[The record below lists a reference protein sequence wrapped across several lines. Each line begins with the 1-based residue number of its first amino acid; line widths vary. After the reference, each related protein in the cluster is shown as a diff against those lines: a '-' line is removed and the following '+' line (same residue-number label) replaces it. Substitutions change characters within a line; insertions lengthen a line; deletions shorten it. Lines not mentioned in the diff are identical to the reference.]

1 MSIRLYVCLSEGN
14 VVVTPKG
21 QYLKTNRKRDIR
33 SSVNTLH
40 EGSSGLWLNVL
51 NCQARLTKLYYAYH
65 IAGAPACEIVCPL
78 PNTTCNLSVRVKT
91 ISQCVNQRH
100 K

>member
-1 MSIRLYVCLSEGN
+1 MSIRLDTAMSIRLYVCLSEGN

-51 NCQARLTKLYYAYH
+51 NCQARFQLVTL
-65 IAGAPACEIVCPL
+65 EIL
-78 PNTTCNLSVRVKT
+78 PYMEPRSINRCILSIVVAKT
-91 ISQCVNQRH
+91 YT
-100 K
+100 